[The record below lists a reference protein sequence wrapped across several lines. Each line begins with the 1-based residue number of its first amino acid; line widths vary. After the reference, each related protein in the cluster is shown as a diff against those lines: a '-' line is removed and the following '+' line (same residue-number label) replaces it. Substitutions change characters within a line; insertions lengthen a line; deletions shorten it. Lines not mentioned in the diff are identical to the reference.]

1 MLIAVGS
8 VMASVALNRAEWQDP
23 ALWRLQ
29 GVAIGIAL
37 GYIVGKRK
45 RGQKFST
52 EFTLRLLNAIENVE
66 DLERK
71 RLVEC
76 VFTAQ
81 WCMDNLVLPYSIM
94 HSKSKKDK
102 LMVCVAVSDFAHLE
116 VIGEFI
122 EKRLRENDMELE
134 CFIELTPNEINEKLD
149 QLAQTQYRHGLDI
162 HEINF
167 GEVRRKLVGRD

>member
-1 MLIAVGS
+1 
-8 VMASVALNRAEWQDP
+8 MASVALNQAEWQDP
-23 ALWRLQ
+23 GLWRLQ
-29 GVAIGIAL
+29 GAAIGIAF
-37 GYIVGKRK
+37 GYIIGQRK
-45 RGQKFST
+45 RGQKFSS
-52 EFTLRLLNAIENVE
+52 EFTLRLLKAIENAG

-94 HSKSKKDK
+94 NSKSKKNK

-122 EKRLRENDMELE
+122 KKRLMENDMELE
-134 CFIELTPNEINEKLD
+134 CFIELTPNEIKEKLG
-149 QLAQTQYRHGLDI
+149 QLAQTQYRHYLDF

-167 GEVRRKLVGRD
+167 EEVEYRKLAGWD